1 MITFFACLGVVA
13 LVAGLLAAGL
23 LATIVIGVLFNR

>member
-1 MITFFACLGVVA
+1 MITFFACLGAVA
-13 LVAGLLAAGL
+13 LVVGLLAVGL